1 MAAAERSGILT
12 ARTQGGAMPT
22 CAETDEAE
30 TCWTVEYWLSHCEGY
45 AVFTSEG
52 PIGYVEEV
60 VESPEGEPSAL
71 VVRVGERFSHRV
83 TIPVAEIEGFDPSAE
98 RVFVGPL
105 GTRESADDD
114 PAPVRQLRIPAV
126 V

>member
-1 MAAAERSGILT
+1 MS
-12 ARTQGGAMPT
+12 T
-22 CAETDEAE
+22 CAETAEARS
-30 TCWTVEYWLSHCEGY
+30 CWTVEYWLSHCEGY
-45 AVFTSEG
+45 GVWTRDG

-71 VVRVGERFSHRV
+71 VVRVGERFSHCV
-83 TIPVAEIEGFDPSAE
+83 TLPVAEIEGFDPSAE

-105 GTRESADDD
+105 ETLESANDD
-114 PAPVRQLRIPAV
+114 PVPVRQLRIPAV